1 MTEVP
6 RLTHPGLLH
15 CLFCGIVFDL
25 EEDEVFLTDLSHFL
39 SEDLSLG
46 TDEDGFRFCSVFE
59 ADSKGES

>member
-1 MTEVP
+1 MAEVP
-6 RLTHPGLLH
+6 RLTHPCLLH
-15 CLFCGIVFDL
+15 CLLWGTVFDL
-25 EEDEVFLTDLSHFL
+25 EEDEVFLTDLSRFL